1 VHTKLSI
8 ITINRNNAYGL
19 RETMASVLNQV
30 SPEFEYIVID
40 GASEDESVNVIKENQ
55 EKLTYWESEPDNGIY
70 HAMNKGV
77 YKANGEYLLFLNSG
91 DSLVNEFV
99 IAETILCLAYSDLIY
114 GNLLVSKEG
123 KLNEHL
129 FPAKL
134 TFKYFLTKSLPHPCT
149 FIRKQLFDKV
159 GYYNEHLKIVS
170 DWEFFAKAVCLFN
183 CTYEHLNSFISVID
197 TDGISRNPGMQNTIA
212 SEVDRVLKMNF
223 SAFIDDY
230 KLKKNRKVY
239 FHEKIINKIKAGLK

>member
-1 VHTKLSI
+1 
-8 ITINRNNAYGL
+8 
-19 RETMASVLNQV
+19 MASVLKQV
-30 SPEFEYIVID
+30 NREFEYIVID

-55 EKLTYWESEPDNGIY
+55 EKLTYWESKTDNGIY
-70 HAMNKGV
+70 HAMNKGID
-77 YKANGEYLLFLNSG
+77 KANGEYLLFLNSG
-91 DSLVNEFV
+91 DSFLNEFV
-99 IAETILCLAYSDLIY
+99 IAEIVPRLAFSDLIY
-114 GNLLVSKEG
+114 GNLLVNKEG
-123 KLNEHL
+123 KLIDHL

-183 CTYEHLNSFISVID
+183 CTYEHLNSTISVID
-197 TDGISRNPGMQNTIA
+197 TDGISRNPGMQNAITC
-212 SEVDRVLKMNF
+212 EVDMVLKINF

-230 KLKKNRKVY
+230 KLKKNRKAY
-239 FHEKIINKIKAGLK
+239 FHEKIINKIKSGLK